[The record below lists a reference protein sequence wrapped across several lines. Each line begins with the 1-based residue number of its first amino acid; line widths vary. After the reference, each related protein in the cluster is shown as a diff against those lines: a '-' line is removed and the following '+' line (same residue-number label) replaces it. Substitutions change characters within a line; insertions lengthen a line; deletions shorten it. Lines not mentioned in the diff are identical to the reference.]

1 MQFQRAPVSIIRSIR
16 QVSLARDWMYQRA
29 RQVLPK
35 LATFVPN
42 ERAGDA
48 TGLATHDVVSG
59 RGGRRYLCTKAG
71 RLVEEAN
78 SGALETRFLDECLD
92 PKIAAA
98 AKPIWDACVDNQ
110 LPTYSIV
117 PATDAA
123 GLPVT
128 IEQIYLPYS
137 SDGMKPDCM
146 ISMLQACSTEG
157 RFSMRGLLRPG
168 EAKALHHFAVI
179 IDPSLMP
186 PPAAASAR

>member
-1 MQFQRAPVSIIRSIR
+1 MSIIRSIR

-29 RQVLPK
+29 KSVLPK
-35 LATFVPN
+35 LDSFVPN

-48 TGLATHDVVSG
+48 TGLATHEVVRESG
-59 RGGRRYLCTKAG
+59 DHRYLCKNAG

-78 SGALETRFLDECLD
+78 AGAMQTRYLDECLD

-98 AKPIWDACVDNQ
+98 AKPIWDACIENQ

-117 PATDAA
+117 PAIDAD

-128 IEQIYLPYS
+128 VEQIYLPYS
-137 SDGMKPDCM
+137 TDGAKPDCM

-157 RFSMRGLLRPG
+157 RFSMRGLFRI
-168 EAKALHHFAVI
+168 VI
-179 IDPSLMP
+179 
-186 PPAAASAR
+186 